1 MDRLERFEQPTLG
14 GLQVAGLSGH
24 HTRFGEQRA
33 LQAARA
39 NRTRQRWRRLVP
51 SAGILQVLRLA
62 ESASLQAY
70 PGRACRLGHP
80 SPRGPP

>member
-1 MDRLERFEQPTLG
+1 MPATGMDQLDRLEQPTLG
-14 GLQVAGLSGH
+14 GLQVAGLNGH

-51 SAGILQVLRLA
+51 SAGILQVPALGRER
-62 ESASLQAY
+62 ESAGI
-70 PGRACRLGHP
+70 P
-80 SPRGPP
+80 